1 MEREENICEEN
12 VEPMAKKIKTEWVKS
27 YSDKALLMMTKM
39 GYEKNKG
46 LGKQNQGRL
55 EPIVAVQQDGRK
67 GLGLKADECQLTLES
82 FDISSEVINLPEKF
96 AWITNS
102 SREDWEFDES
112 NNCIVTGP
120 RKQTIEDECLYCDPD
135 ILKNILDA
143 KSEFDK
149 LNDNELRRARARSN
163 PFETIRSSIF
173 LNRAA
178 VKMANIDSMC
188 DYMFTNPRDKN
199 GSSLLHGNE
208 LLYFADICAG
218 PGGFSEY
225 VLYRKSWEA
234 KGFGF
239 TLRGP
244 NDFKLD
250 KFFAGSPESF
260 DTFYGIRKD
269 GNIFFKDNQDSFA
282 EYVLKHC
289 KSGVHFVM
297 ADGGF
302 SVEGQENIQE
312 LLSKQLYLCQCLM
325 ALKILRVNGSFLC
338 KMFDLFTPFSVGLVY
353 LMYKCFEQISILKP
367 NSSRP
372 ANSERYLVCKWKK
385 SDTDSVCKYLDHVN
399 DIFNAADED
408 VLEIVS
414 RENIMADK
422 TFLDYIVKSNNEI
435 GQNQIVG
442 LRKIAVYCRNI
453 QLRETKQSEI
463 RKRCLELWGL
473 PDKLRQAPESKSSE
487 KLLEEI
493 LGDWNDKL
501 LFNFTPT
508 ELCTAV
514 QLQNNINSIYDWYF
528 VPIGRGETNIN
539 ACCMFLCKSKGCL
552 LRYTDS
558 KKWEPVEYIFEV
570 SPRSIFYGEIV
581 YEYTGEGRTQTRVC
595 ALHIIDA
602 IMIGGID
609 IRRLKLSERS
619 RLCQK
624 YALSL
629 NKPYKEGNSGPI
641 RSKCLY
647 KLKEFPNFFNNMSS
661 HVLKDNSTRLGLSLS
676 SENKFFVPGGILLLC
691 EICHNFFSTISNSTQ
706 KLYYFDKQTK
716 TSYYK
721 DGMPIEIQNALYAS
735 FRNTFQRR
743 LLWKWTNLMQ
753 VEEKSKHRE
762 KNLLYRE
769 DFTTFIC
776 NKEKI

>member
-1 MEREENICEEN
+1 MEDTNFSEENG
-12 VEPMAKKIKTEWVKS
+12 EPMAKKIKTEWVKS
-27 YSDKALLMMTKM
+27 YSDKAFLMMTRM

-55 EPIVAVQQDGRK
+55 EPIIAVQQDGRK
-67 GLGLKADECQLTLES
+67 GLGLKADECQISLES
-82 FDISSEVINLPEKF
+82 WDNTSEVINLPEKF
-96 AWITNS
+96 SWLTNDS
-102 SREDWEFDES
+102 LLDWSFDVLKS
-112 NNCIVTGP
+112 DIILGAP
-120 RKQTIEDECLYCDPD
+120 KRTIDDECLYCDPI
-135 ILKNILDA
+135 ILKNILEA

-149 LNDNELRRARARSN
+149 LNDAELRRSRARSN

-188 DYMFTNPRDKN
+188 EYMFTNPKDKN
-199 GSSLLHGNE
+199 GTTLLQNNE

-225 VLYRKSWEA
+225 ILYRKSWEA

-260 DTFYGIRKD
+260 HTYYGIRDD

-312 LLSKQLYLCQCLM
+312 ILSKQLYLCQCLT

-338 KMFDLFTPFSVGLVY
+338 KMFDLFTPFSIGLIY
-353 LMYKCFEQISILKP
+353 LMYKCFDKISILKP

-385 SDTDSVCKYLDHVN
+385 PNTDSICKYLDHVN
-399 DIFNAADED
+399 DILNESNDD
-408 VLEIVS
+408 VLEIVK
-414 RENIMADK
+414 RENIVSDQA
-422 TFLDYIVKSNNEI
+422 FLDYIVNSNNEI

-442 LRKIAVYCRNI
+442 LKKIAAYCRNT
-453 QLRETKQSEI
+453 QLKETKQSEI

-473 PDKLRQAPESKSSE
+473 PDKLRQAPESKTPE

-501 LFNFTPT
+501 LFNSLPNELNST
-508 ELCTAV
+508 EHLHS
-514 QLQNNINSIYDWYF
+514 NINSIYDWYF
-528 VPIGRGETNIN
+528 VPIGRGETNVN
-539 ACCMFLCKSKGCL
+539 TYSMFLCKSKGSL
-552 LRYTDS
+552 FRYTS
-558 KKWEPVEYIFEV
+558 SRKWEPVGLMFEG
-570 SPRSIFYGEIV
+570 SPKSLFYGEIV
-581 YEYTGEGRTQTRVC
+581 YEYTGEGRTQTRIS

-602 IMIGGID
+602 IMLGGID

-629 NKPYKEGNSGPI
+629 NKPYKEGNCYPI

-647 KLKEFPNFFNNMSS
+647 GLRDLNKFFNDMRS
-661 HVLKDNSTRLGLSLS
+661 HVLKDNSTRLGLSVS
-676 SENKFFVPGGILLLC
+676 FENKFFVPGGIMLFC
-691 EICHNFFSTISNSTQ
+691 EISHNFFSSISHSTQ
-706 KLYYFDKQTK
+706 KLYYFDKRTR

-721 DGMPIEIQNALYAS
+721 IGMPNEIQNTLYAS
-735 FRNTFQRR
+735 FRNSYQRR

-753 VEEKSKHRE
+753 VEEQCEHRE
-762 KNLLYRE
+762 TNLLYRE
-769 DFTTFIC
+769 DITTFLC
-776 NKEKI
+776 NKDKV